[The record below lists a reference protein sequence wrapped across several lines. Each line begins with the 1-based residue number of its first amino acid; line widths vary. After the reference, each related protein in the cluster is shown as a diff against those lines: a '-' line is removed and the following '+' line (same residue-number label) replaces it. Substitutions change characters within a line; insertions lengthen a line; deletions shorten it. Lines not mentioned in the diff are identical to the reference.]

1 MKRTFSSE
9 LFQALPIV
17 GILRGVPA
25 EKLPPLLE
33 AAREGGLTNVEIT
46 MNTPG
51 AAAQIRAAC
60 DLLGSRVNVGA
71 GTVTSVALL
80 ESALEAGAGFIVT
93 PTLAMP
99 VIERCLRLGLPVFP
113 GAFSPSEIF
122 RAWEMGATMVKVFP
136 ADSQGPSYLRSL
148 KAALPSLRLM
158 PTGGVDLSTVQS
170 YRTAGADAFGIGS
183 PLFRPDRILASDWPW
198 IRTQCELFTQAL
210 HP

>member
-17 GILRGVPA
+17 GIMRGVPS
-25 EKLPPLLE
+25 EMLPPLLE

-51 AAAQIRAAC
+51 AAEQIRVAC
-60 DLLGSRVNVGA
+60 DILGSRVNVGA

-93 PTLAMP
+93 PTLAVP
-99 VIERCLRLGLPVFP
+99 VIERCVRLGVPVFP

-136 ADSQGPSYLRSL
+136 ADSLGPGYLRSL

-170 YRTAGADAFGIGS
+170 YRASGADAFGIGS

-198 IRTQCELFTQAL
+198 IRTQCELFSQAL
-210 HP
+210 RP